1 MFGSIDG
8 MEQLYKLVGNTFLQY
23 RERKRERERERERV
37 LHRSEQE
44 GVGIALKIR
53 IYNIILQRSAR
64 TSPDISNRIH
74 RIHRLRSFLANV
86 T

>member
-23 RERKRERERERERV
+23 RERKKERERERV

>member
-23 RERKRERERERERV
+23 RERKRERERERV

>member
-23 RERKRERERERERV
+23 RERKRERERV